1 MDQTD
6 DLLKQSLIGMAVVA
20 EHALPDIELHVR
32 RMRGY
37 AYLLARGLEM
47 NEAES
52 AMLADA
58 CQLHDVGMVSVPVA
72 IVRKTTDLTND
83 EWGLIR
89 EHPGIG
95 CSLLARHPHE
105 LFRLAAKVALTHHE
119 RWDGSGY
126 PSGLKKEDIP
136 VAGRI
141 CGLCDVFDTITH
153 PRAYKRALDPDEVL
167 LLLQE
172 SSGSFFDP
180 ALVELFTAKYADILR
195 VKERF
200 MAVPVPA

>member
-1 MDQTD
+1 MDETD
-6 DLLKQSLIGMAVVA
+6 DILKQSLIGMAVVA
-20 EHALPDIELHVR
+20 EYALPDIELHVR
-32 RMRGY
+32 RVRGY
-37 AYLLARGLEM
+37 AYLLARSLEM
-47 NEAES
+47 GELES

-72 IVRKTTDLTND
+72 VVRKSADLTND
-83 EWGLIR
+83 EWELIR

-95 CSLLARHPHE
+95 FDLLVRHSHE
-105 LFRLAAKVALTHHE
+105 LFKLAAAVAQSHHE

-126 PSGLKKEDIP
+126 PFGLKQEQIP

-141 CGLCDVFDTITH
+141 CGLCDVFDSLTH
-153 PRAYKRALDPDEVL
+153 PRANKRVHDPDEVL

-180 ALVELFTAKYADILR
+180 RLVDLFTLNYAEILK

-200 MAVPVPA
+200 APVHAFA